1 MSVQPSEGC
10 IFVVIEI
17 PRGSRNKYEID
28 HEGGRVFLDR
38 RLFPERIPS
47 FSGWIR
53 DCYFGRIP
61 TRAIEGC
68 VEHCVRYAT

>member
-1 MSVQPSEGC
+1 MTKQPSEGC

-38 RLFPERIPS
+38 RP
-47 FSGWIR
+47 
-53 DCYFGRIP
+53 P
-61 TRAIEGC
+61 TRLVRREGT
-68 VEHCVRYAT
+68 R